1 MKKSFGVLRTIAVIM
16 KIMGVVIAALAL
28 LGGLVIF
35 VLSFAGGDVWSFL
48 GTDTTTGFFIG
59 VLMAFVVVVFG
70 AFYALILYGYGEMIY
85 LLLAL
90 EENTHNT
97 VLLLEKSSKI
107 D

>member
-1 MKKSFGVLRTIAVIM
+1 
-16 KIMGVVIAALAL
+16 MGVVIAAVAL
-28 LGGLVIF
+28 LGALVTFMMAI
-35 VLSFAGGDVWSFL
+35 AGGNVWSFL
-48 GTDTTTGFFIG
+48 GTDANTGFFAG
-59 VLMAFVVVVFG
+59 VMMAFLEVILG

-97 VLLLEKSSKI
+97 VLLLEKSSK